1 MLKLRCTLLATAM
14 VLAAGN
20 VSAAL
25 IVPALLP
32 QAQAVAVDA
41 KEEEVP
47 ASLYVLR
54 VQGGEVCVF
63 QGDTLVQR
71 TGVSAASLPASDRT
85 LLDGGISVS
94 SPAELASLLEDL
106 TS

>member
-1 MLKLRCTLLATAM
+1 MLKLRCTFLAAAM
-14 VLAAGN
+14 VLAAGS

-25 IVPALLP
+25 IIPPLLP

-41 KEEEVP
+41 KGEVP
-47 ASLYVLR
+47 ASLYTLR
-54 VQGGEVCVF
+54 VQSGEVCVF

-71 TGVSAASLPASDRT
+71 TGVSVASLPASDRN
-85 LLDGGISVS
+85 LLDGGISANS
-94 SPAELASLLEDL
+94 AAELASLLEDL